1 MKLKEMKKIGT
12 SIRAVELF
20 TIISILINNEE
31 SERVQVS
38 GVMAESITLLLLALK
53 AQQLCSAALLLTSLV
68 VVLL

>member
-38 GVMAESITLLLLALK
+38 GVMAESITLLALK
-53 AQQLCSAALLLTSLV
+53 AQQLCSATLLLTSLV